1 VLHRRWPDWRVAGD
15 GNGNKMNMNEPLNP
29 QALRGELRLDEPMS
43 RHVSWRAGGNA
54 KTFFKPAD
62 LADLQMF
69 LSGLP
74 SGEAVLMVGLGSNLL
89 VRDGGFKGAVVLTT
103 PHLGG
108 IALDPDD
115 ETIVVAGAGVASPHV
130 AKFAA
135 RNNLGGAEW
144 LAGVPGTIG
153 GALAMNAGCYGTETW
168 DQVVDC
174 DTVDRQ
180 GRHHTRSAADFD
192 IGYRH
197 VEFLVGRE
205 ERGGRSG
212 HARPAEPHPSPLSPD
227 QEWFVSARFRFAR
240 GDAEVAQ
247 ARIKELL
254 AKRMASQPL
263 DKPNAGST
271 FRNPPGDHAA
281 RLIESCGLKGFSIG
295 GAQVSL
301 KHANFIVNLGGATA
315 NDIEAMIHHMRDTV
329 REKTGV
335 ELMQEVRIVGDAA

>member
-1 VLHRRWPDWRVAGD
+1 MMATATQMPVVKVAI
-15 GNGNKMNMNEPLNP
+15 
-29 QALRGELRLDEPMS
+29 RGEVRHNESMAK
-43 RHVSWRAGGNA
+43 HVSWRAGGTA

-62 LADLQMF
+62 LEDLRAF
-69 LSGLP
+69 LP
-74 SGEAVLMVGLGSNLL
+74 TIAPCEKILMLGLGSNLL
-89 VRDGGFKGAVVLTT
+89 VRDGGYHGTVILTT
-103 PHLGG
+103 PMLGG
-108 IALDPDD
+108 IALDASDKH
-115 ETIVVAGAGVASPHV
+115 IVVAGAGAASPHV

-135 RNNLGGAEW
+135 RNHLAGAEW

-168 DQVVDC
+168 EQVVDC
-174 DTVDRQ
+174 QTLDRCSVI
-180 GRHHTRSAADFD
+180 HTRTAADFE

-197 VEFLVGRE
+197 VETLVADRE
-205 ERGGRSG
+205 E
-212 HARPAEPHPSPLSPD
+212 L
-227 QEWFVSARFRFAR
+227 FVAARFHFEA
-240 GDAEVAQ
+240 GDADTAQ

-281 RLIESCGLKGFSIG
+281 RLIESCGLKGYTIG

-301 KHANFIVNLGGATA
+301 KHANFIVNLGGASA
-315 NDIEAMIHHMRDTV
+315 KDIESLINHMRDTV

-335 ELMQEVRIVGDAA
+335 ELIQEVRIVGEMA

>member
-1 VLHRRWPDWRVAGD
+1 MMATATQMPVVKVAI
-15 GNGNKMNMNEPLNP
+15 
-29 QALRGELRLDEPMS
+29 RGEVRHNESMAK
-43 RHVSWRAGGNA
+43 HVSWRAGGTA

-62 LADLQMF
+62 LEDLRAF
-69 LSGLP
+69 LP
-74 SGEAVLMVGLGSNLL
+74 TIAPCEKILMLGLGSNLL
-89 VRDGGFKGAVVLTT
+89 VRDGGYHGTVILTT
-103 PHLGG
+103 PMLGG
-108 IALDPDD
+108 IALDARDKH
-115 ETIVVAGAGVASPHV
+115 IVVAGAGAASPHV

-135 RNNLGGAEW
+135 RNHLAGAEW

-168 DQVVDC
+168 EQVVDC
-174 DTVDRQ
+174 QTLDRC
-180 GRHHTRSAADFD
+180 GVIHTRTAADFD

-197 VEFLVGRE
+197 VETLVADRE
-205 ERGGRSG
+205 E
-212 HARPAEPHPSPLSPD
+212 L
-227 QEWFVSARFRFAR
+227 FVAARFHFEA
-240 GDAEVAQ
+240 GDADTAQ

-281 RLIESCGLKGFSIG
+281 RLIESCGLKGYTIG

-301 KHANFIVNLGGATA
+301 KHANFIVNLGGASA
-315 NDIEAMIHHMRDTV
+315 KDIESLINHMRDTV

-335 ELMQEVRIVGDAA
+335 ELIQEVRIVGEMA

>member
-1 VLHRRWPDWRVAGD
+1 MMATATQMPVV
-15 GNGNKMNMNEPLNP
+15 KVTI
-29 QALRGELRLDEPMS
+29 RGEVRHNESMAK
-43 RHVSWRAGGNA
+43 HVSWRAGGTA

-62 LADLQMF
+62 LEDLRAF
-69 LSGLP
+69 LP
-74 SGEAVLMVGLGSNLL
+74 TIAPCEKILMLGLGSNLL
-89 VRDGGFKGAVVLTT
+89 VRDGGYHGTVILTT
-103 PHLGG
+103 PMLGG
-108 IALDPDD
+108 IALDASDKH
-115 ETIVVAGAGVASPHV
+115 IVVAGAGAASPHV

-135 RNNLGGAEW
+135 RNHLAGAEW

-168 DQVVDC
+168 EQVDDC
-174 DTVDRQ
+174 QTLDRC
-180 GRHHTRSAADFD
+180 GVIHTRTAADFD

-197 VEFLVGRE
+197 VETLVADRE
-205 ERGGRSG
+205 E
-212 HARPAEPHPSPLSPD
+212 L
-227 QEWFVSARFRFAR
+227 FVAARFHFEA
-240 GDAEVAQ
+240 GDADTAQ

-281 RLIESCGLKGFSIG
+281 RLIESCGLKGYTIG

-301 KHANFIVNLGGATA
+301 KHANFIVNLGGASA
-315 NDIEAMIHHMRDTV
+315 KDIESLINHMRDTV

-335 ELMQEVRIVGDAA
+335 ELIQEVRIVGEMA